1 MKKKIAITAAA
12 VAALVATISC
22 QHDETME
29 VNNGESITFR
39 AFTDNATRA
48 VDVTQ
53 DGDNALASFKVF
65 AFGNAEA
72 SQYDWDDTFT
82 GSGNNWTTQSG
93 MKYYWPGD
101 GTQLNFFAYNE
112 SEVTGSATATI
123 ERNGTT
129 PATIDASIE
138 MTPDRDATNQKD
150 LVVAYVTGSNNSNA
164 SSAVNINF
172 KHALSKITVK
182 AENAEPNTYEIEIK
196 GINLCRYDRTGVLTM
211 PVATTDASYVWN
223 ENAWTTSN
231 TADNANYYKVR
242 TGTNAIVLD
251 GKQGIPE
258 ITVTDGK
265 SNPFMVVP
273 QKKNAWTTGTEL
285 AKDDD
290 LAYFSI
296 LCRIYQKDG
305 KGGKSLIFPRPD
317 SGQSIEELDGKFGL
331 ASVGITSDWKPGI
344 NYTYTL
350 SFFKDGGG
358 AGTTDPAPDPN
369 PDPDVDPENP
379 DIPVVGGEI
388 KWNVTVDAWTTG
400 DDTNLKMDG
409 TEVN

>member
-1 MKKKIAITAAA
+1 M
-12 VAALVATISC
+12 
-22 QHDETME
+22 
-29 VNNGESITFR
+29 
-39 AFTDNATRA
+39 
-48 VDVTQ
+48 
-53 DGDNALASFKVF
+53 
-65 AFGNAEA
+65 
-72 SQYDWDDTFT
+72 
-82 GSGNNWTTQSG
+82 
-93 MKYYWPGD
+93 
-101 GTQLNFFAYNE
+101 
-112 SEVTGSATATI
+112 
-123 ERNGTT
+123 
-129 PATIDASIE
+129 
-138 MTPDRDATNQKD
+138 
-150 LVVAYVTGSNNSNA
+150 
-164 SSAVNINF
+164 
-172 KHALSKITVK
+172 
-182 AENAEPNTYEIEIK
+182 
-196 GINLCRYDRTGVLTM
+196 
-211 PVATTDASYVWN
+211 
-223 ENAWTTSN
+223 
-231 TADNANYYKVR
+231 R
-242 TGTNAIVLD
+242 TGTNTIVLD

-258 ITVTDGK
+258 ITVTNGK

-285 AKDDD
+285 AEDDD

-317 SGQSIEELDGKFGL
+317 SGQSIEDLDGKFGL